1 MRARN
6 FSIVLLLAL
15 AARASGEWSIVSSD
29 EISSTAAGG
38 RHIRTII
45 EEKESGDRVQLHFAL
60 FDLAKATLR
69 VIDQPNELRRTLEIM
84 MSKNSCIAG
93 VNGGYFD
100 PDYKPVGL
108 LISDGKLIAP
118 LRKARLLS
126 GVLSV
131 AKGRV
136 RLQRVSEFS
145 MKGKITEALQ
155 CGPFLVDHGHAV
167 AGLDD
172 SRSAQRTFVATGNGD
187 RVALG
192 FCSDVSLAQLSRILS
207 SGKIAGDHLE
217 IERALNLDGGSSSAF
232 WFRDG
237 DEPFSIPEQKTVR
250 DFVGIV
256 AK

>member
-1 MRARN
+1 MNVRN
-6 FSIVLLLAL
+6 LAL
-15 AARASGEWSIVSSD
+15 ALLLFALAIHAKAEWTIITSEEVSSAPA
-29 EISSTAAGG
+29 TGH
-38 RHIRTII
+38 HIKSVL
-45 EEKESGDRVQLHFAL
+45 EDKETGDRAQLHLAL
-60 FDLAKATLR
+60 FELTRKALR
-69 VIDQPNELRRTLEIM
+69 IVDQPNESRDDLATV
-84 MSKNSCIAG
+84 MSKEKCLAG

-108 LISDGKLIAP
+108 LISGGKLIAP

-155 CGPFLVDHGHAV
+155 CGPFLVDHGRAV

-172 SRSAQRTFVATGNGD
+172 SRNARRTFVAIGGTNEI
-187 RVALG
+187 ALG
-192 FCSDVSLAQLSRILS
+192 FCSPVSLAQLSRILV
-207 SGKIAGDHLE
+207 SGKIGGDLK
-217 IERALNLDGGSSSAF
+217 IDRALNLDGGSSSAF

-250 DFVGIV
+250 DFVGIC
-256 AK
+256 